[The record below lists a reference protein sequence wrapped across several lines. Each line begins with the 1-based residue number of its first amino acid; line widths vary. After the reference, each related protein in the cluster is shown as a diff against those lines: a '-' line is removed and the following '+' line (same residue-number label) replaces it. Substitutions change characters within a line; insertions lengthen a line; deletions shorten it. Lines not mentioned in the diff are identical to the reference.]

1 MNQRETFSFLIGK
14 MRFNYRVAGVIIR
27 DGHVLTCRQ
36 DDEDYVMLPG
46 GRIEHGEVSDV
57 SLSREIEEELR
68 CKGEIGRLLFSVE
81 NLFEREGENFHEIGK
96 YYLVE
101 LPEEFPFI
109 LDGPTLTTFDE
120 GHKLTFY
127 WVPIVGDGLV
137 QLNLLPKW
145 ICARLANLPDTTQH
159 LIEDER

>member
-1 MNQRETFSFLIGK
+1 MSERQVFSFLAGK
-14 MRFNYRVAGVIIR
+14 MRFNYRVAGIIIR

-46 GRIEHGEVSDV
+46 GRIEHGEVSDI
-57 SLSREIEEELR
+57 SLAREIEEELK
-68 CKGEIGRLLFSVE
+68 CVGEIGRLLFSVE
-81 NLFEREGENFHEIGK
+81 NLFERDDEGFHEIGK

-101 LPEEFPFI
+101 LPNDFPFI

-120 GHKLTFY
+120 GHELTFY
-127 WVPIVGDGLV
+127 WVPISGDSLA
-137 QLNLLPKW
+137 QFNLLPKW
-145 ICARLANLPDTTQH
+145 VRSRLANLPKTTEH